1 MSELAYRSPAVV
13 VSALP
18 PGYAQRP
25 AGQPERATVTF
36 QIDGLE
42 IEAPEGTMLV
52 DAAKYGGIEIPVF
65 CYEPKLGAPVGAC
78 RMCLVEIEGIPKLQT
93 ACSTPVR
100 DGMVVVTKSERVVSA
115 QNAVVEFL
123 LVNHPL
129 DCPVCDKGGEC
140 PLQDISFGWGLGVSR
155 VTEPKRHFN
164 KPLALSPGIAIDNE
178 RCIMCYRCV
187 RFSQEVSEDN
197 QLVLLERGADTY
209 VGTFDENQYIAP
221 FSGNII
227 ELCPVGALTSRAYR
241 FSARPWDNVQAGSIC
256 TLCPAQCNVSY
267 SVRDDK
273 VRRVLAREN
282 NGVDDGWLCDRGRF
296 AHQAW
301 ESQARI
307 TQPLVRQGEK
317 LMPARWDHALDVAAA
332 ALEKAAAASGV
343 LAGGATTNEEA
354 WLLRRLLAE
363 GLGSTLT
370 GSTPEPR
377 DADLQL
383 ALDQPEIQLSVP
395 DLEWADA
402 ILVLGVELA
411 DAMPILDL
419 RVRKAV
425 NRHGARLAVATARP
439 SLLDAKA
446 SLVLRPPPQFI
457 DAETLSR
464 AQEFLTSAERPAIV
478 WGGDVPPAAV
488 ANLLLALDAGKKP
501 GAGHLEVPA
510 AANGRGLREVGLTA
524 PVADALLAGEIGA
537 LLLHDSDPVAD
548 FPREQDWDAALAA
561 AGTVIAFA
569 AWSDGPALAHA
580 DVVFPLELGAEKE
593 GTLTHPDGRI
603 QRLRQGAARS
613 GEVNAGWWVIAQLA
627 GRVGVDL
634 GVKVVHQATAQIA
647 AGLPIYA
654 GITPDEIGGTGVRW
668 QERDAAA
675 TLPEAQRRKF
685 DTHSPARVPGT
696 LERLRLGVF
705 RSIWRGGEVANAAT
719 LSPLIEERRIELAPT
734 DGRRLGISSGQTVTL
749 FATTGDMTAVAVLRD
764 AVPAGTCFLLDIGG
778 AEERRFLAGG
788 IELVEVVG

>member
-1 MSELAYRSPAVV
+1 MSELLYKSPAVV

-18 PGYAQRP
+18 PGYARRP

-36 QIDGLE
+36 QIDGIE
-42 IEAPEGTMLV
+42 IQAPEGTMLV

-100 DGMVVVTKSERVVSA
+100 DGMNVITKSERVVSA

-140 PLQDISFGWGLGVSR
+140 PLQDISYGWGLGVSR

-164 KPLALSPGIAIDNE
+164 KPVALSPGIAIDNE

-187 RFSQEVSEDN
+187 RFSQEVSEDH

-209 VGTFDENQYIAP
+209 VGTFEDNQYIAP

-256 TLCPAQCNVSY
+256 TLCPAQCNVSHT
-267 SVRDDK
+267 VRDDK

-301 ESQARI
+301 ESSARI
-307 TQPLVRQGEK
+307 TQPMVRQGDK
-317 LMPARWDHALDVAAA
+317 LMPARWDHALEVAAA
-332 ALEKAAAASGV
+332 ALDKAGARTGL

-354 WLLRRLLAE
+354 WLLRRMLAE
-363 GLGSTLT
+363 GLGSSLA
-370 GSTPEPR
+370 GSAPVGR
-377 DADLQL
+377 DEDLQL
-383 ALDQPEIQLSVP
+383 ALDQPDVQLSVP

-402 ILVLGVELA
+402 ILVLSVELA
-411 DAMPILDL
+411 EAMPILDL

-425 NRHGARLAVATARP
+425 NRNGAKLAMATARP
-439 SLLDAKA
+439 GLLDEKA
-446 SLVLRPPPQFI
+446 TLCLRPPPQFI
-457 DAETLSR
+457 DAETISR
-464 AQEFLTSAERPAIV
+464 AQEFLATAERPAIV
-478 WGGDVPPAAV
+478 WGGSTPPEAV
-488 ANLLLALDAGKKP
+488 ANLLAALEVWEKP

-510 AANGRGLREVGLTA
+510 TANGRGLREVGLTA
-524 PVADALLAGEIGA
+524 PTADALLAGEIGA
-537 LLLHDSDPVAD
+537 LLLHDADPVAD
-548 FPREQDWDAALAA
+548 FPREQNWDAALAA
-561 AGTVIAFA
+561 AGSVIAFA
-569 AWSDGPALAHA
+569 SWADSPALVHA
-580 DVVFPLELGAEKE
+580 DVVFPLEAGAEKE
-593 GTLTHPDGRI
+593 GTFTHPDGRI
-603 QRLRQGAARS
+603 QRLRQGAARA
-613 GEVNAGWWVIAQLA
+613 GDVNAGWWVIARLA
-627 GRVGVDL
+627 ERLGVDL
-634 GVKVVHQATAQIA
+634 GVKVVHQATAQLA
-647 AGLPIYA
+647 AHVPVYAGL
-654 GITPDEIGGTGVRW
+654 TPDEIGGTGVRW
-668 QERDAAA
+668 QEREAAA
-675 TLPEAQRRKF
+675 TLPEAPRRKF
-685 DTHSPARVPGT
+685 DTRTPARVPDT

-705 RSIWRGGEVANAAT
+705 RSIWRGGEVENAAT
-719 LSPLIEERRIELAPT
+719 LSPLIEERRIELSPT
-734 DGRRLGISSGQTVTL
+734 DGRRLGIASGQTVTL

-764 AVPAGTCFLLDIGG
+764 AVPAGTCFLLDTGG
-778 AEERRFLAGG
+778 TEERRFLAGG